1 MNYKFKT
8 KPYKHQLTALEKSWN
23 KENFAYFMEM
33 GTGKTKVLIDNLAML
48 YDKGKIDGAL
58 IIAPKGVVK
67 TWYEQEL
74 PTHLP
79 NHIEN
84 VTVLWQPNIT
94 KTQREKLESLFEIE
108 TAFHILI
115 MNVESLSTDKGVKF
129 ASKFINSHKT
139 LMAIDEST
147 TIKTPTAK
155 RTKNIIDIG
164 KLAKYRR
171 IMTGSPITKNPLD
184 LYTQCEFLDP
194 WLLDF
199 SSYYAFRNRYAEMK
213 TMHIHGRSIQ
223 VVDKFQNLGE
233 LSETVKQFSYRVLKE
248 DCLDLP
254 DKIFIKRH
262 VSLTPDQKKIY
273 EQMKKAAMA
282 MLNGKMTTTM
292 TVLTQLMRLHQ
303 ITCGHFI
310 ADDGSTQSVD
320 SNRLNELM
328 NILEETEGK
337 AIIWANYQLSVGEI
351 IQRIIKEYG
360 PGSVVHYYGKT
371 LPEQRDYAI
380 DAFQKGKARFFVGT
394 PATGGYGLTPQEDRQ
409 DFIRKFQN
417 DPKCRFLIGTPQ
429 TGGYGITL
437 TQANTVI
444 YYSNS
449 YDLEKRLQSEDRAH
463 RIGQKKPVTYVDLIA
478 EDTVDEKIVKALR
491 DKINI
496 ASEVMGEEL
505 KDWI

>member
-23 KENFAYFMEM
+23 KETYAYFMEM
-33 GTGKTKVLIDNLAML
+33 GTGKTKVLIDNMSML

-58 IIAPKGVVK
+58 IVAPKGVVK

-79 NHIEN
+79 DHIEN
-84 VTVLWQPNIT
+84 VSILWQSNIT
-94 KTQREKLESLFEIE
+94 KTQQEKLESLFEIE
-108 TAFHILI
+108 TALHILV
-115 MNVESLSTDKGVKF
+115 MNVEAFSTDKGIKF
-129 ASKFINSHKT
+129 ASKFLNSHKV

-155 RTKNIIDIG
+155 RTKNIINLG
-164 KLAKYRR
+164 KYAKYRR

-194 WLLDF
+194 YLLNH
-199 SSYYAFRNRYAEMK
+199 SSYYSFRNRYAEMK
-213 TMHIHGRSIQ
+213 TMHIRGRSIQ
-223 VVDKFQNLGE
+223 VVHAFQNLAE
-233 LSETVKQFSYRVLKE
+233 LSDKVKGFSYRVLKE

-254 DKIFIKRH
+254 PKNFIKRH
-262 VSLTPDQKKIY
+262 VTLTPNQKKVY
-273 EQMKKAAMA
+273 QQMKKEAIAT
-282 MLNGKMTTTM
+282 LNGKVTSTM

-303 ITCGHFI
+303 ITCGHFT
-310 ADDGSTQSVD
+310 ADDGSTQSVE

-328 NILEETEGK
+328 SVLEETEGK
-337 AIIWANYQLSVGEI
+337 AIIWANYQLSVSEI

-360 PGSVVHYYGKT
+360 KDSYVHYYG
-371 LPEQRDYAI
+371 
-380 DAFQKGKARFFVGT
+380 
-394 PATGGYGLTPQEDRQ
+394 LTSQEDRQ

-444 YYSNS
+444 YYSNG

-463 RIGQKKPVTYVDLIA
+463 RIGQTKTVTYVDLIC

-491 DKINI
+491 NKINI

-505 KDWI
+505 KAWI

>member
-1 MNYKFKT
+1 MKYKFKT
-8 KPYKHQLTALEKSWN
+8 KPYKHQMTALEKSWN

-33 GTGKTKVLIDNLAML
+33 GTGKTKVLIDNMSML

-58 IIAPKGVVK
+58 IVAPKGVVK

-84 VTVLWQPNIT
+84 VTVLWQSNIT
-94 KTQREKLESLFEIE
+94 KKQQEKLESLFEIE
-108 TAFHILI
+108 TALHILI
-115 MNVESLSTDKGVKF
+115 MNVEAFSTEKGVKF
-129 ASKFINSHKT
+129 ASKFLSSHKT

-155 RTKNIIDIG
+155 RTKNIINLG
-164 KLAKYRR
+164 KHAKYRR
-171 IMTGSPITKNPLD
+171 ILTGSPITKNPLD

-194 WLLDF
+194 YLLDF
-199 SSYYAFRNRYAEMK
+199 ASYYSFRNRYAEMK
-213 TMHIHGRSIQ
+213 TMHLRGRSIQ
-223 VVDKFQNLGE
+223 VVSEFKNLGE
-233 LSETVKQFSYRVLKE
+233 LSDTVKTFSERVLKE

-254 DKIFIKRH
+254 PKVFMKRY
-262 VSLTPDQKKIY
+262 VTLTADQKKLY
-273 EQMKKAAMA
+273 NQMKEQALAI
-282 MLNGKMTTTM
+282 LNGKMTTTM

-303 ITCGHFI
+303 ITCGHFT
-310 ADDGSTQSVD
+310 ADDGSTQAVD

-328 NILEETEGK
+328 SVLDETEGK

-360 PGSVVHYYGKT
+360 EDSYVHYYG
-371 LPEQRDYAI
+371 
-380 DAFQKGKARFFVGT
+380 
-394 PATGGYGLTPQEDRQ
+394 LTSQEDRQ
-409 DFIRKFQN
+409 NNIRKFQN
-417 DPKCRFLIGTPQ
+417 DPNCRFIIGTPQ

-437 TQANTVI
+437 TQAHTVI

-463 RIGQKKPVTYVDLIA
+463 RIGQKKTVTYIDLIC

-505 KDWI
+505 KNWI

>member
-1 MNYKFKT
+1 MDYKFKT
-8 KPYKHQLTALEKSWN
+8 KPYAHQLTALEKSWN
-23 KENFAYFMEM
+23 KENYAYFMEM
-33 GTGKTKVLIDNLAML
+33 GTGKTKVLIDNVAML
-48 YDKGKIDGAL
+48 YDKGKIDGVL

-84 VTVLWQPNIT
+84 VSVLWQPNIT
-94 KTQREKLESLFEIE
+94 KTQQEKLDTLFEIDS
-108 TAFHILI
+108 ALHILI
-115 MNVESLSTDKGVKF
+115 MNVEALSTEKGVKF
-129 ASKFINSHKT
+129 ATKFINSHKSM
-139 LMAIDEST
+139 MAIDEST
-147 TIKTPTAK
+147 TIKTPTAR
-155 RTKNIIDIG
+155 RTKNIIKIG
-164 KLAKYRR
+164 LDAKYKR

-199 SSYYAFRNRYAEMK
+199 ASYYAFRNRYAEMK
-213 TMHIHGRSIQ
+213 TMHIRGRSIQ

-233 LSETVKQFSYRVLKE
+233 LSDIVKEFSYRVLKE

-254 DKIFIKRH
+254 PKVFIKRH
-262 VSLTPDQKKIY
+262 ISLTPDQKKIY
-273 EQMKKAAMA
+273 EQMKEQALAV
-282 MLNGKMTTTM
+282 LNGKVTTTM

-303 ITCGHFI
+303 ITCGYVT
-310 ADDGSTQSVD
+310 ADDGTTQQVD

-328 NILEETEGK
+328 SILEDTDGK
-337 AIIWANYQLSVGEI
+337 VIIWANYQLSVGEI
-351 IQRIIKEYG
+351 IQKIIKVYG
-360 PGSVVHYYGKT
+360 KDSYVHY
-371 LPEQRDYAI
+371 
-380 DAFQKGKARFFVGT
+380 
-394 PATGGYGLTPQEDRQ
+394 YGLTPQEDRQ

-417 DPKCRFLIGTPQ
+417 DPKCRFIIGTPQ

-437 TQANTVI
+437 TEANTVI
-444 YYSNS
+444 YYSNG

-463 RIGQKKPVTYVDLIA
+463 RIGQKKTVTYIDLIC
-478 EDTVDEKIVKALR
+478 EDTIDEKIVKALR

-505 KDWI
+505 RDWI

>member
-23 KENFAYFMEM
+23 KETYAYFMEM
-33 GTGKTKVLIDNLAML
+33 GTGKTKVLIDNVSML

-58 IIAPKGVVK
+58 IVAPKGVIK

-74 PTHLP
+74 PTHLVD
-79 NHIEN
+79 HIEN

-94 KTQREKLESLFEIE
+94 KGQQEKLESLFETE
-108 TAFHILI
+108 TALHILV
-115 MNVESLSTDKGVKF
+115 MNVEALSTEKGVKF
-129 ASKFINSHKT
+129 AFKFLNSHKA

-155 RTKNIIDIG
+155 RTKNIISLG
-164 KLAKYRR
+164 KNAKYRR
-171 IMTGSPITKNPLD
+171 IMTGSPVTKNPLD

-194 WLLDF
+194 YLLDF
-199 SSYYAFRNRYAEMK
+199 ASYYAFRNRYAEMT
-213 TMHIHGRSIQ
+213 TMHVRGRSIQ
-223 VVDKFQNLGE
+223 VVKEFRHLDE
-233 LSETVKQFSYRVLKE
+233 LSDSLKSFSYRVLKK

-254 DKIFIKRH
+254 PKNWTKRYI
-262 VSLTPDQKKIY
+262 SLTKEQEKIY
-273 EQMKKAAMA
+273 EQMKKHALA
-282 MLNGKMTTTM
+282 MLNGKVTTTV
-292 TVLTQLMRLHQ
+292 TVLTQLMRLQQ
-303 ITCGHFI
+303 ITCGHFV
-310 ADDGSTQSVD
+310 ADDGTTQEVKN
-320 SNRLNELM
+320 NRMQELLDV
-328 NILEETEGK
+328 LEQTEGK
-337 AIIWANYQLSVGEI
+337 SIIWCHWQKDAKSI
-351 IQRIIKEYG
+351 IEQIEKEYG
-360 PGSVVHYYGKT
+360 PGSVV
-371 LPEQRDYAI
+371 DY
-380 DAFQKGKARFFVGT
+380 
-394 PATGGYGLTPQEDRQ
+394 YGLTPQDERQ
-409 DFIRKFQN
+409 DNIRKFQN
-417 DPKCRFLIGTPQ
+417 DPKCRFLVGTPQ

-444 YYSNS
+444 YYSNG

-463 RIGQKKPVTYVDLIA
+463 RIGQKKTVTYIDLIC

>member
-1 MNYKFKT
+1 MKYKFKT

-23 KENFAYFMEM
+23 KETYAYFMEM
-33 GTGKTKVLIDNLAML
+33 GTGKTKVLIDNMSML

-94 KTQREKLESLFEIE
+94 KTQQEKLESLFEIE
-108 TAFHILI
+108 TALHILV
-115 MNVESLSTDKGVKF
+115 MNVEAFSTEKGMKF
-129 ASKFINSHKT
+129 ASKFLNSHKT

-155 RTKNIIDIG
+155 RTKNIIGLG
-164 KLAKYRR
+164 KYAKYRR

-194 WLLDF
+194 YLLNHA
-199 SSYYAFRNRYAEMK
+199 SYYSFRNRYAEMK
-213 TMHIHGRSIQ
+213 TMHVRGRSIQ
-223 VVDKFQNLGE
+223 VVHAFQNLAE
-233 LSETVKQFSYRVLKE
+233 LSDKVKGFSYRVLKE

-254 DKIFIKRH
+254 PKNFIKRH
-262 VSLTPDQKKIY
+262 ITLTPDQKKVY
-273 EQMKKAAMA
+273 MQMKQQAISI
-282 MLNGKMTTTM
+282 LNGKVSSTM

-303 ITCGHFI
+303 ITCGHFT
-310 ADDGSTQSVD
+310 ADDGSVQNVNN
-320 SNRLNELM
+320 NRITELM

-337 AIIWANYQLSVGEI
+337 AIIWANYQRDITQIVENI
-351 IQRIIKEYG
+351 EKKYG
-360 PGSVVHYYGKT
+360 PGSVV
-371 LPEQRDYAI
+371 DY
-380 DAFQKGKARFFVGT
+380 
-394 PATGGYGLTPQEDRQ
+394 YGLTPQDKRQ
-409 DFIRKFQN
+409 DNIRKFQN
-417 DPKCRFLIGTPQ
+417 GDECRFLVGTPQ

-437 TQANTVI
+437 TKANTVI
-444 YYSNS
+444 YYSNG

-463 RIGQKKPVTYVDLIA
+463 RIGQKKNVTYIDIIC

-496 ASEVMGEEL
+496 ASEVLGEEL
-505 KDWI
+505 KAWI

>member
-8 KPYKHQLTALEKSWN
+8 KPYAHQLTALEKSWN

-48 YDKGKIDGAL
+48 YDKGKVDGAL

-74 PTHLP
+74 PAHLP
-79 NHIEN
+79 NHIDN
-84 VTVLWQPNIT
+84 VSVLWQSNIT
-94 KTQREKLESLFEIE
+94 KSQQEKLNS
-108 TAFHILI
+108 ILENEMLLHVLV
-115 MNVESLSTDKGVKF
+115 MNVEALSTEKGVNF
-129 ASKFINSHKT
+129 ARKFINSHKT

-147 TIKTPTAK
+147 TIKTPTAR
-155 RTKNIIDIG
+155 RTKHIILLG
-164 KLAKYRR
+164 KQAKYKR

-199 SSYYAFRNRYAEMK
+199 TSYYAFRNRYAEMK
-213 TMHIHGRSIQ
+213 TMHLRGRSIQ
-223 VVDKFQNLGE
+223 VVSEFKNLGE
-233 LSETVKQFSYRVLKE
+233 LSETVKNFSYRVLKE

-254 DKIFIKRH
+254 PKNFIKRH
-262 VSLTPDQKKIY
+262 ITLTPAQKKVY

-282 MLNGKMTTTM
+282 VLNGKVTTTM

-303 ITCGHFI
+303 ITCGHFT
-310 ADDGSTQSVD
+310 ADDGSVQEVE

-328 NILEETEGK
+328 SILEETEGK
-337 AIIWANYQLSVGEI
+337 AIIWANYQRDVAQI
-351 IQRIIKEYG
+351 IEHIEKK
-360 PGSVVHYYGKT
+360 YGKGSIV
-371 LPEQRDYAI
+371 DY
-380 DAFQKGKARFFVGT
+380 
-394 PATGGYGLTPQEDRQ
+394 YGLTPQEDRQ
-409 DFIRKFQN
+409 DNIRKFQN
-417 DPKCRFLIGTPQ
+417 DSNCRFLIGTPQ

-444 YYSNS
+444 YYSNG

-463 RIGQKKPVTYVDLIA
+463 RIGQKKTVTYVDLIC

>member
-8 KPYKHQLTALEKSWN
+8 KPYAHQLTALEKSWN

-79 NHIEN
+79 NHIDN
-84 VTVLWQPNIT
+84 TTVLWQSNIT
-94 KTQREKLESLFEIE
+94 KSQQEKLDSVLENEMLL
-108 TAFHILI
+108 HILV
-115 MNVESLSTDKGVKF
+115 MNVEALSTDKGVKF

-147 TIKTPTAK
+147 TIKTPTAQ
-155 RTKNIIDIG
+155 RTKNIINIG
-164 KLAKYRR
+164 KHAKYKR

-199 SSYYAFRNRYAEMK
+199 TSYYAFRNRYAEMK
-213 TMHIHGRSIQ
+213 TMHIRGRSIQ
-223 VVDKFQNLGE
+223 VVSEFKNLGE
-233 LSETVKQFSYRVLKE
+233 LSETVKNFSYRVLKE

-254 DKIFIKRH
+254 PKNFTKRH
-262 VSLTPDQKKIY
+262 ITLTPEQQKVYK
-273 EQMKKAAMA
+273 QMKDHALA
-282 MLNGKMTTTM
+282 MLNGKVTTTM

-303 ITCGHFI
+303 ITCGHFT
-310 ADDGSTQSVD
+310 ADDGSIQSVK
-320 SNRLNELM
+320 SNRMNELM
-328 NILEETEGK
+328 SILEDMDGK
-337 AIIWANYQLSVGEI
+337 AIIWANYQRDIENIVDEI
-351 IQRIIKEYG
+351 TDKYG
-360 PGSVVHYYGKT
+360 PGSVV
-371 LPEQRDYAI
+371 DY
-380 DAFQKGKARFFVGT
+380 
-394 PATGGYGLTPQEDRQ
+394 YGLTPQEDRQ
-409 DFIRKFQN
+409 DNIRKFQN
-417 DPKCRFLIGTPQ
+417 NPECRFLVGTPQ

-444 YYSNS
+444 YYSNG

-463 RIGQKKPVTYVDLIA
+463 RIGQKKTVTYIDLIC

>member
-8 KPYKHQLTALEKSWN
+8 KPYAHQITALEKSWN

-79 NHIEN
+79 NHIDN
-84 VTVLWQPNIT
+84 TTVLWQSNIT
-94 KTQREKLESLFEIE
+94 KAQQEKLNSVLENEMLL
-108 TAFHILI
+108 HILV
-115 MNVESLSTDKGVKF
+115 MNVEALSTEKGVNF
-129 ASKFINSHKT
+129 ARKFINSHKT

-147 TIKTPTAK
+147 TIKTPTAR
-155 RTKNIIDIG
+155 RTKNIIMLG
-164 KLAKYRR
+164 KQAKYKR

-199 SSYYAFRNRYAEMK
+199 TSYYAFRNRYAEMK
-213 TMHIHGRSIQ
+213 TVHLRGRSIQ
-223 VVDKFQNLGE
+223 VVSEFKNLAE
-233 LSETVKQFSYRVLKE
+233 LSETVKNFSYRVLKE

-254 DKIFIKRH
+254 PKNFIKRH
-262 VSLTPDQKKIY
+262 ITLTPAQKKLY

-282 MLNGKMTTTM
+282 VLNGKVTTTM

-303 ITCGHFI
+303 ITCGHFT
-310 ADDGSTQSVD
+310 ADDGSVQEVE

-328 NILEETEGK
+328 SILEETEGK
-337 AIIWANYQLSVGEI
+337 AIIWANYQRDVAQI
-351 IQRIIKEYG
+351 IEHIEKK
-360 PGSVVHYYGKT
+360 YGKGSIV
-371 LPEQRDYAI
+371 DY
-380 DAFQKGKARFFVGT
+380 
-394 PATGGYGLTPQEDRQ
+394 YGLTPQEDRQ
-409 DFIRKFQN
+409 DNIRKFQN
-417 DPKCRFLIGTPQ
+417 KPECRFLIGTPQ

-463 RIGQKKPVTYVDLIA
+463 RIGQKKSVTYVDLIC
-478 EDTVDEKIVKALR
+478 EDTVDEKIVKALK

-496 ASEVMGEEL
+496 ASEVLGEEL
-505 KDWI
+505 KSWI